1 MKTALLII
9 CLLEFNVITLLAR
22 GLYVKTRSRNMW
34 RKRYEHLSE
43 EYSTVMQNNSI
54 LKRNLREIEK
64 ITLKQKKYP
73 LMSYF
78 CTILC
83 RMLRWVNLLEF
94 GGMTNEIYNY
104 TERSSF
110 KRTCKR

>member
-34 RKRYEHLSE
+34 RKRYERLSD
-43 EYSTVMQNNSI
+43 EYSTIMQNNSI

-64 ITLKQKKYP
+64 NYVETEKISAYELFLYDFMQYAP
-73 LMSYF
+73 LGKFMR
-78 CTILC
+78 I
-83 RMLRWVNLLEF
+83 RRND
-94 GGMTNEIYNY
+94 
-104 TERSSF
+104 
-110 KRTCKR
+110 K